1 MGVWYGVQGS
11 VKCRD
16 SRRSRKVLTELTDG
30 LGEIEVE
37 VEDHDD
43 KTFTV
48 NLNGGMHCSYSTAAD
63 VDDKITAL
71 GPFAIEVGYFE
82 TICEDEKGDLW
93 VGKKADVEKAIR
105 EALVR
110 EARDALKKLT
120 AKEAEVLLAEAQTPH
135 FYIEMGLEQNEF

>member
-16 SRRSRKVLTELTDG
+16 SRRSRKVLAELTDG
-30 LGEIEVE
+30 LREIEVE

-48 NLNGGMHCSYSTAAD
+48 TLNGGMHCSYSTAAD

-71 GPFAIEVGYFE
+71 GAFAVEVGYFE

-93 VGKKADVEKAIR
+93 VGKKSDVEKAIR
-105 EALVR
+105 EALVH
-110 EARDALKKLT
+110 EARDALKKHT
-120 AKEAEVLLAEAQTPH
+120 AKEAEILLAEAQTPH
-135 FYIEMGLEQNEF
+135 FYIEKRVEQSVL

>member
-1 MGVWYGVQGS
+1 MGVWYGVQGN

-48 NLNGGMHCSYSTAAD
+48 TLNGGMHCSYSTAAD

-71 GPFAIEVGYFE
+71 GAFAVEVGYFE
-82 TICEDEKGDLW
+82 NYTQGF
-93 VGKKADVEKAIR
+93 
-105 EALVR
+105 
-110 EARDALKKLT
+110 RD
-120 AKEAEVLLAEAQTPH
+120 
-135 FYIEMGLEQNEF
+135 

>member
-16 SRRSRKVLTELTDG
+16 TRQSRKVLAELTDG
-30 LGEIEVE
+30 LGEIEAE

-48 NLNGGMHCSYSTAAD
+48 TLNGGMHCSYGTASD

-71 GPFAIEVGYFE
+71 GPFAVEVGYFE
-82 TICEDEKGDLW
+82 TDCEDQKGDLW

-105 EALVR
+105 SALVR

-120 AKEAEVLLAEAQTPH
+120 AEEAEEVLAEAQGPH
-135 FYIEMGLEQNEF
+135 FWIGKR

>member
-16 SRRSRKVLTELTDG
+16 TRRSRKVLAELTDG

-48 NLNGGMHCSYSTAAD
+48 EINGGMYCSYGTSSD
-63 VDDKITAL
+63 VDDKIAAL
-71 GPFAIEVGYFE
+71 GPFAVAVGYFE
-82 TICEDEKGDLW
+82 TLCEDEKGDLW
-93 VGKKADVEKAIR
+93 VGKPADVEKAIR
-105 EALVR
+105 VALVR
-110 EARDALKKLT
+110 DAREALKKLT
-120 AKEAEVLLAEAQTPH
+120 AEEAEELLSEAQAPH
-135 FYIEMGLEQNEF
+135 FWIGKR